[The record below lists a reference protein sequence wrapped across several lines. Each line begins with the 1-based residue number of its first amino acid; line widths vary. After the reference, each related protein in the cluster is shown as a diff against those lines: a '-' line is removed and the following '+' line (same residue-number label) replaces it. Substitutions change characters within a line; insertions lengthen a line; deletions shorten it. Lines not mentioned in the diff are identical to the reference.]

1 MYLHMYLFA
10 GDIVSGIR
18 RLELAFLSCCVHIWA
33 EQTKIEWCGFCHGLS
48 CLKDQKNKKKKYQ
61 VASRIPQGVLGFEC
75 GKILKRNKEI
85 YKTSRLLGYSL
96 LKSWPYDHHFKQ
108 NAANSCKF
116 FKANWL
122 RPLMLFTVKLAGW
135 RMATSAPTW
144 DVLYPTVFWRIRNT
158 HCPHCRTKQEKTSN
172 SNQTVALRSR
182 WCQIRSVHGVNQ
194 NIGPVLQGL
203 CEKLGDQLRDA
214 NNTTHWSTL
223 AYLMEPCRPIN
234 SWTFFLLW
242 HHHQFEELNIYM
254 IFNDHD
260 R

>member
-48 CLKDQKNKKKKYQ
+48 CLKDQKNPPKKYQ

-116 FKANWL
+116 FKTNWL

-194 NIGPVLQGL
+194 NIGPSFARPLWKTRWPAPGCQ
-203 CEKLGDQLRDA
+203 EYD
-214 NNTTHWSTL
+214 TL
-223 AYLMEPCRPIN
+223 EYPSLSHGTLPPDKFLDIFFVVTSSSIWRIEYLHDLERP
-234 SWTFFLLW
+234 
-242 HHHQFEELNIYM
+242 
-254 IFNDHD
+254 